1 MLKRYLIN
9 NELDATKDGPNV
21 TRMEAAFGTL
31 AAVTLLAALAACSPA
46 GVVVG
51 AGANAGTA
59 AVQERTMAD
68 AADDAW
74 IKGQINYLWA
84 EHDLA
89 MFRKL
94 NTSVVEGK
102 VLVTGGVRYPET
114 RIQAIRIAWRVE
126 GVREV
131 IDEIQIEDTSGV
143 VDGLR
148 DFWITASLRKKLLF
162 DAHVRSINYNIDTVN
177 GVVYLTGI
185 AYDEAELARVRGHAR
200 TVSRVRNI
208 VSYVR
213 LRDDAPPG
221 QS

>member
-1 MLKRYLIN
+1 MHKRYLIN
-9 NELDATKDGPNV
+9 HGRDATKDSPNV
-21 TRMEAAFGTL
+21 TRQKATVRAPAAF
-31 AAVTLLAALAACSPA
+31 ALLAALAACSPA
-46 GVVVG
+46 G
-51 AGANAGTA
+51 
-59 AVQERTMAD
+59 
-68 AADDAW
+68 ADDAW

-114 RIQAIRIAWRVE
+114 RIQAVRIAWQVE

-177 GVVYLTGI
+177 GIVYLTGI

-213 LRDDAPPG
+213 LRADAPPD
-221 QS
+221 SS

>member
-1 MLKRYLIN
+1 
-9 NELDATKDGPNV
+9 
-21 TRMEAAFGTL
+21 
-31 AAVTLLAALAACSPA
+31 
-46 GVVVG
+46 
-51 AGANAGTA
+51 
-59 AVQERTMAD
+59 
-68 AADDAW
+68 
-74 IKGQINYLWA
+74 
-84 EHDLA
+84 

-102 VLVTGGVRYPET
+102 VLLTGGVRYPET
-114 RIQAIRIAWRVE
+114 RIQAVRIAWRVE

-131 IDEIQIEDTSGV
+131 IDEIQVEDTSGV

-177 GVVYLTGI
+177 GIVYLTGI
-185 AYDEAELARVRGHAR
+185 AHDEAELARVRGHAR

-213 LRDDAPPG
+213 LRDDAPPDT
-221 QS
+221 S